1 MTDPDRI
8 RDAITLL
15 AIASGCA
22 LAWLS
27 VRVPRVL
34 SRWWFWGAI
43 AGLLVVVVEL
53 AVGRP

>member
-1 MTDPDRI
+1 MGDPDRI
-8 RDAITLL
+8 RDVVTVV
-15 AIASGCA
+15 AIASACV

-34 SRWWFWGAI
+34 SQWWFWSAI
-43 AGLLVVVVEL
+43 VGLLVVVVEL

>member
-8 RDAITLL
+8 RDAVTLV
-15 AIASGCA
+15 AIASGCV

-27 VRVPRVL
+27 VRVPRGL
-34 SRWWFWGAI
+34 SQWWFWSVI
-43 AGLLVVVVEL
+43 VGLLVVVVDL